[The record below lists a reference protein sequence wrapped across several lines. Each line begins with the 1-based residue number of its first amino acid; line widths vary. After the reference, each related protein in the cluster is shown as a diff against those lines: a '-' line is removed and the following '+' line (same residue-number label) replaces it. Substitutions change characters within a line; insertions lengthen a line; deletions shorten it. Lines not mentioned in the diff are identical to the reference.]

1 MDLKMK
7 QIAPVLAFVLCA
19 CLAGCG
25 IGPSNAGKGGTG
37 ATPLAP
43 KFSGRIMGGQQPISG
58 AFVQLFTPNT
68 NTLRGAALAL
78 GPAVTTDSGGNFNL
92 TGRYICPGDVPV
104 YLSATLGNPGLGT
117 GTNGAIAEMAVLP
130 SSCNTLQANAA
141 NIFINVNEITTAA
154 AVYAMA
160 PFMTDLQH
168 VGAPA
173 SLQTGLLNAMQTA
186 GVLADISSGST
197 PGPNLTANASFS
209 TATIITLA
217 DIISACIN
225 SDGDTSTTGAP
236 CNTFFSNTT
245 IAGLGYSPQD
255 TVTAAVN
262 LVTHPTSNVSALYSL
277 TGTTPPFQPTLPS
290 APTDWTLPIKYT
302 GGGLKT
308 PYGISIDA
316 SGNAWITNESG
327 TSVTEFGI
335 GGSLLSGANG
345 FTGNGNILGAKAIA
359 FDSNGSAWV
368 ASTLGNSVVKLNSDG
383 SFAAN
388 YTSGIDGPAAIAV
401 NSSGNVWVA
410 NFTGSTVAVLNGTGN
425 LIDGSPLTASS
436 IVNQPVAIVVDSSG
450 NAWVAN
456 TGTETLLKFGSTG
469 TLLSSSGNGYT
480 DGNLGEPVSMDF
492 DSTSNVWLTENALN
506 NINSLTPSGTTES
519 GTAISGLSA
528 PRGLAVDGANVV
540 WATNAIAGGSL
551 TQFVPGSLLAS
562 FYGTLSIPIGVAV
575 DGSGNVWT
583 TDSGDN
589 SVTEFVG
596 IATPVTT
603 PKVTRS
609 GP

>member
-1 MDLKMK
+1 MKLKMK
-7 QIAPVLAFVLCA
+7 QIAPAFTLVLCG
-19 CLAGCG
+19 LLVGCG
-25 IGPSNAGKGGTG
+25 TGTGGNSSGTG
-37 ATPLAP
+37 AAPQAP
-43 KFSGRIMGGQQPISG
+43 KFTGRIMGGQQPISG
-58 AFVQLFTPNT
+58 ASVQLFTPNT
-68 NTLRGAALAL
+68 NTLRGAASPL
-78 GPAVTTDSGGNFNL
+78 GPAVTTDANGNFDL
-92 TGRYICPGDVPV
+92 TGRYICISDVPV
-104 YLSATLGNPGLGT
+104 YLSATLGDPGLGT

-130 SSCNTLQANAA
+130 SCLTLQANAA
-141 NIFINVNEITTAA
+141 NIFINVNEVTTAA
-154 AVYAMA
+154 AIYALA
-160 PFMTDLQH
+160 PFMSDLQH

-173 SLQTGLLNAMQTA
+173 NLQTGLLNAMQMA
-186 GVLADISSGST
+186 GVLANTSTGTT
-197 PGPNLTANASFS
+197 PGPNLAANASFS
-209 TATIITLA
+209 IATINTLA
-217 DIISACIN
+217 DIIAACIN
-225 SDGDTSTTGAP
+225 SNGDTSTTGAP
-236 CNTFFSNTT
+236 CNTFFTNTT
-245 IAGLGYSPQD
+245 IAGLGFSPQD
-255 TVTAAVN
+255 TVTATVN
-262 LVTHPTSNVSALYSL
+262 LVTHPASNVSALYGLVGSTL
-277 TGTTPPFQPTLPS
+277 PFQPTLVS
-290 APTDWTLPIKYT
+290 APIDWTLPIKYT

-308 PYGISIDA
+308 PYGIAIDT
-316 SGNAWITNESG
+316 SGNAWVTNESG
-327 TSVTEFGI
+327 SSVTEFGL
-335 GGSLLSGANG
+335 GGNVISGANG

-359 FDSNGSAWV
+359 FDSSGSAWV
-368 ASTLGNSVVKLNSDG
+368 ASTAGNSIVKLNTDG

-401 NSSGNVWVA
+401 NSAGNVWVA
-410 NFTGSTVAVLNGTGN
+410 NFAGNTVTVLNSSGN
-425 LIDGSPLTASS
+425 TIDGSPLTDGVV
-436 IVNQPVAIVVDSSG
+436 VNQPVAIAIDASG

-492 DSTSNVWLTENALN
+492 DSSGNVWLTENALN

-519 GTAISGLSA
+519 STAISGLSG

-540 WATNAIAGGSL
+540 WATNAIAGSSL

-562 FYGTLSIPIGVAV
+562 FYGTLSTPIGVAV